1 MRTPCSLKYD
11 MRRLFNFL
19 LVILI
24 VTLTSCASGTD
35 QKRLLSER
43 TEAAEEALENG
54 AENKVE
60 LLKVLLETDMERGWR
75 SYQQTRMM
83 MARFPRAEQIH
94 DPPRHYR
101 HREMV
106 EKAKDA
112 DEITEEEY
120 EELKELGD
128 KVHDAWL
135 TRRNRVSHDRA
146 IWGFSR

>member
-1 MRTPCSLKYD
+1 MRQ
-11 MRRLFNFL
+11 LFNFF
-19 LVILI
+19 LVALI

-35 QKRLLSER
+35 RKQLLAER
-43 TEAAEEALENG
+43 TEAAEEALKNG
-54 AENKVE
+54 AENKLE

-75 SYQQTRMM
+75 AYQKTRMT

-106 EKAKDA
+106 KKAKDA
-112 DEITEEEY
+112 EEITEKEY

-135 TRRNRVSHDRA
+135 TRRSRVAHDRA